1 MMLFKLSLKNI
12 KKSYK
17 DYGIYFFTLILGI
30 SIFYIFN
37 SIESQTVMLNLTKT
51 TNNAVSTMTKALSV
65 ISVFVSFVLAFLVI
79 YANNFLM
86 KRRNR
91 EFGIY
96 MTLGMGKGN
105 ISKIILF
112 ETMIIGA
119 ISLLI
124 GLIIGT
130 ALSQVMSIVV
140 ANLFE
145 ADMSKFRFVISY
157 SAIIKTVSYFCIIF
171 LVVMIFNVIQVNRC
185 KLIDLI
191 QGVKKSEKIRIK
203 NPYICTVTLIFSSAL
218 LGYAYYKVTSD
229 VSSIGTLKDVIL
241 QIVYGIIGTALLFW
255 SLSGLLVKLVMM
267 RKGFYYKNLNSFTLR
282 QISSKINT
290 TVLSMTVICLMIFLT
305 ICIFSSSVSM
315 NSSLK
320 EGMKKLSTV
329 DIAILK
335 SSNLPKVNEE
345 EGEEYTDE
353 EIEKSNIAINQYL
366 EIAGFSIN
374 ENLKDIVSIKT
385 YKTKDVTLRDTLD
398 VEDEGFDSK
407 ETLVK
412 ISDYNKIAKLY
423 GLNTYELS
431 ENEYMIICNV
441 KNTINMRNSGLKNK
455 TPISIKGKEYIPK
468 YKECKDGYIMM
479 SSEPQ
484 NFGVILLPD
493 KAVDETMVT
502 SEILAAN
509 FIGSSK
515 EEKQLIENKVS
526 ELREKLKGSK
536 LGFSTKIDIYNA
548 NIGTSAM
555 AIFIGLY
562 VGIVFLISS
571 AAILSLKELSESADS
586 KERYRTL
593 RKIGLDDSMIN
604 RSLFVQV
611 AIFFAFPLILAIIH
625 SIFGIQVSNM
635 MLESFGRSG
644 MLKTIVITSVFLV
657 VIYGGYFLI
666 TYLCSKNIIK
676 E

>member
-1 MMLFKLSLKNI
+1 MMLCKLSLKNI

-96 MTLGMGKGN
+96 MTLGMGKGT

-124 GLIIGT
+124 GLVIGT

-157 SAIIKTVSYFCIIF
+157 SAIIKTVTYFCIIF
-171 LVVMIFNVIQVNRC
+171 FIVMIFNVIQVNRC

-191 QGVKKSEKIRIK
+191 QGMKKSENIRIK
-203 NPYICTVTLIFSSAL
+203 NPYLCTVTFIFSATL
-218 LGYAYYKVTSD
+218 LSYAYYKVTSD
-229 VSSIGTLKDVIL
+229 VSSMGTLKDVIL
-241 QIVYGIIGTALLFW
+241 QVIYGIIGTALIFW

-267 RKGFYYKNLNSFTLR
+267 RKNFYYKNLNSFTLR

-305 ICIFSSSVSM
+305 ICIFSSSISM

-329 DIAILK
+329 DISILK
-335 SSNLPKVNEE
+335 ASNLPKIDEE
-345 EGEEYTDE
+345 EGEEYTE
-353 EIEKSNIAINQYL
+353 KEIEESNITINQYL
-366 EIAGFSIN
+366 ESVGFSIN

-398 VEDEGFDSK
+398 IEDEGFDSK

-441 KNTINMRNSGLKNK
+441 KNTINMRNSGLNNQ
-455 TPISIKGKEYIPK
+455 TPISIKGKQYNPK

-493 KAVDETMVT
+493 SAVDETMVT

-593 RKIGLDDSMIN
+593 RRIGLDDSMIN
-604 RSLFVQV
+604 KSLFIQV

-635 MLESFGRSG
+635 MLESFGRGG
-644 MLKTIVITSVFLV
+644 MLKTIIITATFLV
-657 VIYGGYFLI
+657 IIYGGYFLI